1 MRDKL
6 PHIVLA
12 SSSVNRRQILERAGI
27 AFDWMASDADETAS
41 GLLPDAF
48 VLELARRKLEAVLP
62 RCAAEDA
69 VVAADTVASID
80 GEILGKPRDAAEA
93 SRFLHMLSG
102 RTHVVYTGVC
112 IACRGKRTAFCHT
125 TDVTFY
131 PLSEREI
138 ADYVASG
145 EPFGKAGAY
154 GIQGPAALFVEQICG
169 DYNNIFG
176 LPAARMMRAL
186 RALVQMD
193 E

>member
-1 MRDKL
+1 
-6 PHIVLA
+6 
-12 SSSVNRRQILERAGI
+12 
-27 AFDWMASDADETAS
+27 
-41 GLLPDAF
+41 
-48 VLELARRKLEAVLP
+48 
-62 RCAAEDA
+62 
-69 VVAADTVASID
+69 
-80 GEILGKPRDAAEA
+80 
-93 SRFLHMLSG
+93 MLSG

-154 GIQGPAALFVEQICG
+154 GIQGPAALFVERICG

-176 LPAARMMRAL
+176 LPVARMMRAL